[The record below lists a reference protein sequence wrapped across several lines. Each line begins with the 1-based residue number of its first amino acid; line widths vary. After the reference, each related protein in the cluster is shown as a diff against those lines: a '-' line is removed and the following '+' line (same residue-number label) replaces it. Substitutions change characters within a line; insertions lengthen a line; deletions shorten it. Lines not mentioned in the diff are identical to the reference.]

1 MSFLKTASY
10 HSIELSNGN
19 IWKVSSF
26 SSEGC
31 PWKVPRQ
38 SCYITSFHISSYPVC
53 LICFS
58 LFSALIPRR
67 TGVNE
72 PHSGGIQDCQ
82 RDILAVYKPEG
93 DRESF
98 RSVAVTLK
106 EIRTLPNKWKFL
118 LERWLFIYCVIFHNI
133 MWDLIVGF
141 FLQRDLDSSCQM
153 RWSVWVFLLSRSD
166 R

>member
-1 MSFLKTASY
+1 MHISTYTGTHTYMISFKIVGLMFHLWISQSWQVVHVVLKTASY

-31 PWKVPRQ
+31 PWKVPHQ
-38 SCYITSFHISSYPVC
+38 SCYITSYHISSYPVC

-82 RDILAVYKPEG
+82 RDILAVYKLEG

-98 RSVAVTLK
+98 RFVAVTLK

-118 LERWLFIYCVIFHNI
+118 LERWLFIY
-133 MWDLIVGF
+133 
-141 FLQRDLDSSCQM
+141 
-153 RWSVWVFLLSRSD
+153 LLCYFW
-166 R
+166 